1 MNQFKND
8 ILITITMVLLIS
20 HIPCCAHPPPLQGG
34 LIVAGGVTGES
45 GLDSVEILDRYYW
58 DFKTVSTSY
67 ES

>member
-34 LIVAGGVTGES
+34 LIVAGGWDGEGS
-45 GLDSVEILDRYYW
+45 LDSVEILDRYHW
-58 DFKTVSTSY
+58 DFKTASTSY
-67 ES
+67 QS